1 MLVPGGCGET
11 AAPRLLGGSPSLGA
25 GERGIARSLAPRLC
39 GKSSKDSRCV
49 NKRIAAALC
58 GAFAAARYYLAAC
71 KTLANSSS
79 GHKPIKRPIRPQKS
93 TRTATIHCSCC
104 SASGGS
110 SGTGRRQAH
119 HPCHPVLPMALRA
132 LMQKYGPAAATRRP
146 VVTPSRRRIDRRT
159 PREDAP
165 RAGRRLDVP
174 RGRRRAGQREPLP

>member
-39 GKSSKDSRCV
+39 RKSSKDSRCV
-49 NKRIAAALC
+49 NKRIAAAFC

-79 GHKPIKRPIRPQKS
+79 GPEPIKRPIRPQKS

-119 HPCHPVLPMALRA
+119 HPCHALFADGVARIDA
-132 LMQKYGPAAATRRP
+132 EIRSGGSKAASGSNAVAATHRSKDA
-146 VVTPSRRRIDRRT
+146 SRRRAARRPPSRT
-159 PREDAP
+159 AP
-165 RAGRRLDVP
+165 
-174 RGRRRAGQREPLP
+174 